1 MKSEG
6 GLVVG
11 LGAELTTYF
20 KQHPEALPLA
30 VDLDSLEIKCSSYLI
45 EHIEDYATK
54 PFTDK
59 FLWSLRF
66 PTSTA
71 PEFEYLYFITCRAM
85 YKGGC
90 SIIEACPI
98 FDNKLSPVFRFST
111 N

>member
-6 GLVVG
+6 GLVVS

-20 KQHPEALPLA
+20 RQHPEALPLT
-30 VDLDSLEIKCSSYLI
+30 VDMDSLEIKCSSYLI

-66 PTSTA
+66 PNSIA
-71 PEFEYLYFITCRAM
+71 PEFEYLYFVTCHAV

-90 SIIEACPI
+90 NIVDASPL
-98 FDNKLSPVFRFST
+98 FDNKMSPVFRYSD